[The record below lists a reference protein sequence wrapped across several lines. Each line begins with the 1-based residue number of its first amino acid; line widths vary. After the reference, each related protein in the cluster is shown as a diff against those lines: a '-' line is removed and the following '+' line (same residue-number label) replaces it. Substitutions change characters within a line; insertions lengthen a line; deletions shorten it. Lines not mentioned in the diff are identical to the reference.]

1 MATSG
6 TISMGVY
13 GDVRWRGRLKW
24 SATTNTSTFKTTV
37 TYTFQVYTAL
47 EGTTKHI
54 FTGGTIFV
62 DDAGTQG
69 GSSSI
74 SSKQV
79 SVTKTTWTTV
89 DSKSFTISHST
100 TTGKAP
106 VLNVGGDYAILY
118 EDVDVFF
125 SVPDGA
131 TITLNNISMNAFI
144 SSAPNFT
151 DEENPTIKYVNRAGS
166 SATKLEACISFD
178 GSKDDIPYRNLSKT
192 KSSYTFEL
200 TDEEREILQ
209 LGTLSGSDSRP
220 IYFYI
225 RSTVNG
231 KTTTSKMEKTLTIVN
246 ANPTMDEPAVIDMN
260 DDTFALTGDRNT
272 FIKGYSTAACQTHAR
287 PQKCATVVHYKF
299 VNGAQAEERDE
310 DLCAL
315 PNVESDTFELSA
327 TDNRGLTTTKP
338 VTVSMIDYF
347 KPSCN
352 QEVTIEKTQAE
363 TGAQIKIIAKGEWSS
378 RHFGVVH
385 NSLKVGYRYK
395 ANNEEYSEWND
406 TEYVTDDN
414 TYQITFTIP
423 DLDYEATYTVQTR
436 AYDLLN
442 SVETAEYPIKLIPVF
457 DWSDEDFRFNVPVR
471 FEKGFTFGD
480 EEEASTMDYVIEQ
493 YTESMGSNGVWHC
506 EKWKNGKAVCYGCRN
521 FGNMAV
527 STAWGDVYR
536 SAVFNQSLPSGLFA
550 DIPDVI
556 DMSIRNAGYAVW
568 LSCHEETA
576 PSVDNTGSFMVVRA
590 ASSNVSAVHVSFHV
604 IGSWK

>member
-6 TISMGVY
+6 TISMGTDGIY
-13 GDVRWRGRLKW
+13 QGRIKW
-24 SATTNTSTFKTTV
+24 SASTDTSTFKTKITCKI
-37 TYTFQVYTAL
+37 Q
-47 EGTTKHI
+47 I
-54 FTGGTIFV
+54 
-62 DDAGTQG
+62 
-69 GSSSI
+69 
-74 SSKQV
+74 
-79 SVTKTTWTTV
+79 KTTSARNMETWKCNYIIYSTKDDGTNDASDTLTFTKSIGTVANTWTEFMAFYLTV
-89 DSKSFTISHST
+89 NHDSK
-100 TTGKAP
+100 TGKAP
-106 VLNVGGDYAILY
+106 AVTVSCDLAN
-118 EDVDVFF
+118 
-125 SVPDGA
+125 A
-131 TITLNNISMNAFI
+131 TVAAGLKVRQASITLNNISMNAFV

-166 SATKLEACISFD
+166 SATMLQACISFD
-178 GSKDDIPYRNLSKT
+178 GSKDDIPYRDISKT

-231 KTTTSKMEKTLTIVN
+231 KTTTNKMEKTLTIVN

-327 TDNRGLTTTKP
+327 TDNRGLTTTKT

-363 TGAQIKIIAKGEWSS
+363 TGAQIKIVAKGEWSS
-378 RHFGVVH
+378 HHFGVVH

-414 TYQITFTIP
+414 DYRITFTIP

-442 SVETAEYPIKLIPVF
+442 TVETAEYPIKLIPVF

-480 EEEASTMDYVIEQ
+480 EEETSTMDYIIEQ
-493 YTESMGSNGVWHC
+493 FTEEMGSNGVWHC

-536 SAVFNQSLPSGLFA
+536 SAVFNQPLPSGLFT

-568 LSCHEETA
+568 LSSHEETA
-576 PSVDNTGSFMVVRA
+576 PSADNTGSFMVVRA
-590 ASSNVSAVHVSFHV
+590 ASSNVSSVHVCFHV